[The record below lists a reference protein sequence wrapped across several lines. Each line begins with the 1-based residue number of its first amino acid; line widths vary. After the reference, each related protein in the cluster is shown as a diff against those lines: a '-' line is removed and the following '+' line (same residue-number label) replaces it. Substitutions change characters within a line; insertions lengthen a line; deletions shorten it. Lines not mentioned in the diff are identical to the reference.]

1 MKLLEGVYRIIRN
14 NLYHHTNVFLLKCN
28 RVQYIVKNGTES
40 EKKQLGVPTICVQI
54 SYTKQKPVTVILSR
68 TCMLVTPRTL
78 GPWDPDPPLQLP
90 LRSPTASPASDSF
103 FGYSTATSGKLNLA
117 PQVVG
122 SRMDSCPTDLEAA
135 VDQGPSCPE
144 HPSRH
149 PLRVHQTYHQVLAQA
164 CSCRSCC
171 SCHSLTGH

>member
-1 MKLLEGVYRIIRN
+1 M
-14 NLYHHTNVFLLKCN
+14 
-28 RVQYIVKNGTES
+28 
-40 EKKQLGVPTICVQI
+40 ICVQI
-54 SYTKQKPVTVILSR
+54 SYTKQKPVKVLPAR
-68 TCMLVTPRTL
+68 TYMLVTPRTL

-90 LRSPTASPASDSF
+90 PRSPTASPASDSF

-117 PQVVG
+117 PRVVG
-122 SRMDSCPTDLEAA
+122 SRMDLSPTDLEAA

-149 PLRVHQTYHQVLAQA
+149 PLRVHQTYHRVLVQA

-171 SCHSLTGH
+171 SYCSWYSCSSRSSQQHSLPELTRRPFGLAEVKFGVGSVSFRFVGGRASVVSGC